1 MAEPRITGRV
11 ERLEVPPPETS
22 FLLTA
27 EILIVLGLI
36 LLNGFF
42 AMSELAIVS
51 SKPNRLQQMAD
62 GGSAGAARALKLI
75 SDPTGFL
82 STVQIGI
89 TLIGIFAGAYSG
101 ATFAEPLSQV
111 LMPIIGA
118 GRTTELIAFA
128 IVVVIT
134 TYLSLIIGELVPKR
148 LALNA
153 PERIASFVSLPMT
166 LMAKIGL
173 PLVFVLRFSTNM
185 VLRLIGVAGVES
197 PKVTEDDIRAMIIE
211 GVESGIV
218 KHTERDMIE
227 GVMHVV
233 DRTVRSIMVPRREIV
248 YLDLEDTPDERRRTI
263 RDAGHTRYPLC
274 RGSIDQIV
282 GIVNVK
288 DLFDDVVPKL
298 EDIVREPLYI
308 SEGMPVVRLIETFKT
323 SGIQIAVVLD
333 EYGGVEGLVTPTD
346 VLIAIAGDF
355 DTSSED
361 NPDAVQ
367 RADGSWLLDAAMP
380 ITSVGRTL
388 DGFVAP
394 ADADYET
401 LAGFLLEQFGHIPQ
415 TGETTSSLGWT
426 FEVVDLDGLRIDK
439 VLATK
444 DASA

>member
-1 MAEPRITGRV
+1 M
-11 ERLEVPPPETS
+11 
-22 FLLTA
+22 LTA

-62 GGSAGAARALKLI
+62 AGSAGAARALKLL

-101 ATFAEPLSQV
+101 ATFAEPLAQV
-111 LMPIIGA
+111 LIPIFGS
-118 GRTTELIAFA
+118 GRTTQLVAFA

-173 PLVFVLRFSTNM
+173 PLVFVLRFSTNT

-218 KHTERDMIE
+218 KHTEREMIE
-227 GVMHVV
+227 GVMQVV

-248 YLDLEDTPDERRRTI
+248 FLDLDDTPEERRRTI

-274 RGSIDQIV
+274 RGSIDEIV

-333 EYGGVEGLVTPTD
+333 EYGGVEGLVTPAD

-355 DTSSED
+355 DMSAED
-361 NPDAVQ
+361 DPDAVQ

-394 ADADYET
+394 VDADYET

-415 TGETTSSLGWT
+415 TGEATSALGWS

-444 DASA
+444 DGRASA

>member
-1 MAEPRITGRV
+1 M
-11 ERLEVPPPETS
+11 
-22 FLLTA
+22 LTA

-62 GGSAGAARALKLI
+62 TGSAGAARALKLI

-101 ATFAEPLSQV
+101 ATFAEPLAEV
-111 LMPIIGA
+111 LNPIIGS

-173 PLVFVLRFSTNM
+173 PLVFVLRFSTNT

-211 GVESGIV
+211 GVESGSV
-218 KHTERDMIE
+218 KHTEREMIE

-248 YLDLEDTPDERRRTI
+248 YLDLNDTPDERRRTI

-274 RGSIDQIV
+274 RGSIDDIV

-355 DTSSED
+355 DMSAEE

-401 LAGFLLEQFGHIPQ
+401 LAGFLLERFGHIPQ
-415 TGETTSSLGWT
+415 TGETTSALGWT

-439 VLATK
+439 VLATR
-444 DASA
+444 DGRASA